1 MALGSEEMIKIM
13 VGLQNGVEP
22 PEDESDEAR
31 VFREGLQAEMKA
43 MEEYAAG
50 NGLPLVWEIPSDIP
64 EPW

>member
-13 VGLQNGVEP
+13 VALQNGVEP

-31 VFREGLQAEMKA
+31 VFREGLRAEMKA
-43 MEEYAAG
+43 MEEYAEE
-50 NGLPLVWEIPSDIP
+50 NGLPLVWEIPVDMI